1 MVAPRIRLVRPAP
14 DPLGLY
20 LRVGHN
26 GQKEMQSFIASGD
39 AALSGI
45 VFDARKVTKHKELL
59 SQVLERR
66 IDAVLDPLTQ
76 AMGTIGGYA
85 DSMGTLPWCAKRAHA
100 PEDFATEFARHKF
113 ADEIAQFAIAHGF
126 TQILAPTHLIS
137 GPDDPWLDIDIAT
150 ANALRTALQRREA
163 ANIQVNYSLAISYA
177 AFRAAAK
184 RHAVLSRLR
193 EVKMDSLWLHVDG
206 CGSDSSPAAVRRY
219 GDAAIEFHQL
229 GVPIVADHMG
239 GLVGLSLLAFGAV
252 GGLSHGVT
260 LGERF
265 NCGHWHKVPEGKP
278 FAPKVRIYIPPLD
291 LMLSRVEAEKLFETG
306 GKARTAFGCRN
317 TACCGRGIP
326 DMLQAPAR
334 HFLYQ
339 RTREVAGLSQIPES
353 LRPQQFLEEHLRPAS
368 DRAVLAATQ
377 LPLHEDLKKKMEA
390 QSKRLNDLRVVLAD
404 YAQERRDVSFAQHP
418 KTRAARET
426 RR

>member
-1 MVAPRIRLVRPAP
+1 MVTRNIRLVRSAP

-39 AALSGI
+39 AAFSGV
-45 VFDARKVTKHKELL
+45 VFDARRVAKHKELL

-76 AMGTIGGYA
+76 AMGTVGGYA
-85 DSMGTLPWCAKRAHA
+85 DSMGSLPWCAKRAHTPA
-100 PEDFATEFARHKF
+100 DFATEFARHKF
-113 ADEIAQFAIAHGF
+113 ADEIAQFAVSNGF

-150 ANALRTALQRREA
+150 AKALRIALQRRDAE
-163 ANIQVNYSLAISYA
+163 NIQVNYSLAISYA
-177 AFRAAAK
+177 AFRTPLK
-184 RHAVLSRLR
+184 RHAVLSRLH

-206 CGSDSSPAAVRRY
+206 CGSDSSSSAVTRY
-219 GDAAIEFHQL
+219 GDAAIDFHQL

-252 GGLSHGVT
+252 GVQTPS
-260 LGERF
+260 
-265 NCGHWHKVPEGKP
+265 
-278 FAPKVRIYIPPLD
+278 
-291 LMLSRVEAEKLFETG
+291 
-306 GKARTAFGCRN
+306 
-317 TACCGRGIP
+317 
-326 DMLQAPAR
+326 R

-353 LRPQQFLEEHLRPAS
+353 LRSQQFLEEHLRPVS

-377 LPLHEDLKKKMEA
+377 LQLH
-390 QSKRLNDLRVVLAD
+390 
-404 YAQERRDVSFAQHP
+404 
-418 KTRAARET
+418 
-426 RR
+426 